1 MEFLTIHELSRL
13 SGVSTATV
21 RLDIKTGKL
30 PIAVPGKKGR
40 GHPTRILLTDLE
52 QAERLQYQQLARQFQ
67 QSGTVP
73 VNAFGKSAGRL
84 SVNELAVMT
93 GLSTQ
98 VIRKDIIDG
107 KLKASGG
114 GRRGSPYYILT
125 DDLMEAGRLDYRRA
139 VEMSQSE
146 ETVLSEGVQQEI
158 HSLKLE
164 IQRINVRLET
174 LFQHFNGGAAE
185 ETTRP
190 DSSENSFKI
199 IGIAAKAPSPTGE
212 EAVEVPVGSIKL
224 PTAFNNYFVSED
236 KVRGLKI
243 QVQNG
248 LPLEPILVRA
258 MTGNC
263 YLLRRGIAQYH
274 VAKEL
279 GLAAIN
285 AFVEPLEETTT

>member
-40 GHPTRILLTDLE
+40 GHPTRILLTDLV

-73 VNAFGKSAGRL
+73 VNGSGRSAGRL

-125 DDLMEAGRLDYRRA
+125 DDLMEAGRLEYRRA
-139 VEMSQSE
+139 IEQKPAE
-146 ETVLSEGVQQEI
+146 ETLLPESVQQEI

-164 IQRINVRLET
+164 IQRINIRLDS
-174 LFQHFNGGAAE
+174 LFQQLNGSVADDSAVPE
-185 ETTRP
+185 
-190 DSSENSFKI
+190 SSENSFKI
-199 IGIAAKAPSPTGE
+199 IGISAKTAIPAGDT
-212 EAVEVPVGSIKL
+212 VEVPVGSIKL
-224 PTAFNNYFVSED
+224 PAAYNNYFVSED
-236 KVRGLKI
+236 KVRGLKV
-243 QVQNG
+243 QLQNG
-248 LPLEPILVRA
+248 IPLEPILVRA
-258 MTGNC
+258 MIGNT

-279 GLAAIN
+279 GLNAIN
-285 AFVEPLEETTT
+285 AFVEPLEETTL